1 MVRNPFDFT
10 RVRRSQRSA
19 CSGPARF
26 RRFQGLVGALLLA
39 LGGQS
44 ALWAGEANAT
54 ICCRASGG
62 TRGLCLSQW
71 LQLVPSSNR
80 FDPGSQ
86 RLIALIQGNASQP
99 TSLVVQFTSAS
110 GAALGEQTLPPR
122 EVGIRLLSLP
132 PEQQLSLSQPLIWE
146 TYPTCQPN
154 KPPTRSI
161 LAADPSPEQRPAQ
174 NALAGLSRSCGQLI
188 DSHALLRL
196 FDLEGV
202 IAGLPQRLLVSCEA
216 LTLGPVPSGHGGM
229 Q

>member
-1 MVRNPFDFT
+1 MIRPPFNFA
-10 RVRRSQRSA
+10 RVRRSRL
-19 CSGPARF
+19 PAASRPAHL

-39 LGGQS
+39 VGAQS
-44 ALWAGEANAT
+44 VLWAGEANAT

-71 LQLVPSSNR
+71 LQLVPTSNR

-99 TSLVVQFTSAS
+99 TSLVVQFTSAN

-122 EVGIRLLSLP
+122 GAGIRLLTLP
-132 PEQQLSLSQPLIWE
+132 PEPQLSLRQPLIWE

-154 KPPTRSI
+154 KPPSRSV
-161 LAADPSPEQRPAQ
+161 LAADPRPEQRSAQ
-174 NALAGLSRSCGQLI
+174 NALAGLSRSCGQQV

-202 IAGLPQRLLVSCEA
+202 IPGLPQRLPVSCEA
-216 LTLGPVPSGHGGM
+216 LTLGPGPSGRGGM